1 MLLWERKGVINL
13 EKIRIGNQENL
24 YEIKSI
30 QPISFN
36 VMRIVFEGAVPASWG
51 DITLYTDDGT
61 EATVLTGYVTL
72 YRDEGQTIYLSNDG
86 SVYTAPETPEGPGE
100 PPEPYTPTLEE
111 LQAVKRREV
120 SSACEQ
126 IIYAGIN
133 VTLSDG
139 STEHYSLTEHDQ
151 LNLFGKQVQLASG
164 QEQIEYHADGQ
175 PCQYYIAADMQAIIQ
190 AAMWY
195 VSYHTT
201 YCNALN
207 MWIAGCQIVEEVQDI
222 FYGADVPAEYQSEVL
237 QAYFAEIAALTG
249 GDDGGTDPA

>member
-1 MLLWERKGVINL
+1 MDKVKIGER
-13 EKIRIGNQENL
+13 L
-24 YEIKSI
+24 YEITEI
-30 QPISFN
+30 MPISPN
-36 VMRIVFEGAVPASWG
+36 ILRIVFSRSAPVSYGEITTYTIGGQEGA
-51 DITLYTDDGT
+51 T
-61 EATVLTGYVTL
+61 LTGYTTI
-72 YRDEGQTIYLSNDG
+72 YRDEGKTVYLSNDG

-111 LQAVKRREV
+111 LKASKRREI
-120 SSACEQ
+120 SAACER
-126 IIYAGIN
+126 IIYSGIN

-151 LNLFGKQVQLASG
+151 LNLFGKQVQLAAG

-175 PCQYYIAADMQAIIQ
+175 PCQYYTAADMQAIIQ
-190 AAMWY
+190 AAMWH

-207 MWIAGCQIVEEVQDI
+207 MWIAGCETAEEVQDI

-237 QAYFAEIAALTG
+237 QTYLAEIVALAG
-249 GDDGGTDPA
+249 GEDGGADPA